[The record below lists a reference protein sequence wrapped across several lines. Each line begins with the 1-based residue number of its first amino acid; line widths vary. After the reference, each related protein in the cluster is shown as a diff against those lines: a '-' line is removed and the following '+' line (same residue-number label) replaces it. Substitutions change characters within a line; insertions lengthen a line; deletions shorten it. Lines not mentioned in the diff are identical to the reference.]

1 MNLPKFSF
9 TVPDGKTGNLL
20 LFSFFLFFLCSNTSF
35 SQGAV
40 KGTVTDDKGVP
51 LTGVTVKEKNTNNGV
66 VTDFDGN
73 YTINLKENNSTLVFS
88 FIGFKSQEIPVND
101 QSIIDLQ
108 MEEDLEAL
116 SEVVLIGY
124 GSQKRGDVTS
134 AIATVK
140 AEDFIQGNV
149 KDAAQLIQGK
159 VAGLTIS
166 NPSGDPLDGAQV
178 LLRGVS
184 SINSSS
190 APLVLIDGVPGSLQ
204 TVAPEDIAS
213 IDVLKDGS
221 ATAIY
226 GTRGTNGVILITTT
240 NTSGEM
246 VPTIDYNGYVS
257 FSEISRRLDFL
268 NAGELRNLYD
278 EGFEFTGAN
287 LQDFGATTDWVDEIT
302 RDAISNV
309 HNLTFR
315 AGSKTSNITASLNY
329 RNNEGIFIKSDN
341 KKYTGRI
348 DVNHKMFEGKLN
360 SNFQV
365 IASEQ
370 SYYDFPNYAYRQA
383 LIRNPTE
390 PLTNEDG
397 TWYERD
403 VYFYDNPVGFI
414 EESEQDNRLRN
425 IQFTSNF
432 TYELF
437 PTLNLQALYTRKGN
451 SGIFGYYET
460 KNHVSTTK
468 NGIGGYASRSTN
480 DYIGNYGQL
489 TANYDEKF
497 GNHKLTALL
506 GYNYEDNTYEGFGA
520 NNRNFP
526 TDAYTYNNLGIGQG
540 LELGEAGM
548 NSYKNSNTLIAFFG
562 RLNYNYDD
570 RYLLMISLRHEGSS
584 RFGKNN
590 KWGNFPGVSVGWRI
604 NEEKFMENADWI
616 DLLKLRGGFG
626 VTGTNAG
633 ANYQSLASLNYSNYF
648 LYNNRWLRELIPVR
662 NPNPDL
668 RWEKKEEINIGLDFS
683 FFGGKINGALDYYDR
698 TTKDALYNYNVPV
711 PPYLF
716 GSIVANV
723 AEISNTGFEAL
734 VNVTP
739 VETENFSWDANF
751 TYSTNKNKLISLS
764 NDQFQSTNDFFDAG
778 YTGEPIQIGTHRTE
792 VGGPIGN
799 FFGLKSVGITD
810 DGVFL
815 IETPDGD
822 VIPATESTNADRQV
836 IGNGLPNHYASW
848 NNQIRYKNWDF
859 SINFRG
865 AFDYQVLNFARMFY
879 ENPNITYN
887 TLDSAYDQVY
897 GTSVLTDVQRYTS
910 YYVEDGDFV
919 KIDNATLGYTIDTGN
934 IDFIQKLR
942 IYTSGLNLYT
952 FTGYKGV
959 DPEVNRLGF
968 APGND
973 ERDTY
978 PSTRNYTVGINL
990 TF

>member
-1 MNLPKFSF
+1 MKSKNF
-9 TVPDGKTGNLL
+9 TFPPPLRGNNFFLL
-20 LFSFFLFFLCSNTSF
+20 LFGIFWMLSSHTVF
-35 SQGAV
+35 SQTQV
-40 KGTVTDDKGVP
+40 TGTVTDTEGMP
-51 LTGVTVKEKNTNNGV
+51 LSGVTVMEKNTNNGV
-66 VTDFDGN
+66 ITDFDGN
-73 YTINLKENNSTLVFS
+73 YSISVSDAAILVYS
-88 FIGFKSQEIPVND
+88 FVGFKQEEISFTG
-101 QSIIDLQ
+101 QSAIDVQ

-124 GSQKRGDVTS
+124 GSQKKGDVTS
-134 AIATVK
+134 AVASVK

-184 SINSSS
+184 SINASST
-190 APLVLIDGVPGSLQ
+190 PLVLVDGIPGNLQ

-226 GTRGTNGVILITTT
+226 GTRGTNGVIIITTKGGD
-240 NTSGEM
+240 GEI

-257 FSEISRRLDFL
+257 IQEIARKLDFL
-268 NAGELRNLYD
+268 DASELRDLYSQ
-278 EGFEFTGAN
+278 GFEFTGAN
-287 LQDFGATTDWVDEIT
+287 VEDFGATTDWVDEIT
-302 RDAISNV
+302 RQPISTV

-315 AGSKTSNITASLNY
+315 AGNKTSNITATLNY
-329 RNNEGIFIKSDN
+329 RDNKGIFIKSDN
-341 KKYTGRI
+341 KRYTGRI
-348 DVNHKMFEGKLN
+348 DVNHKMFNDKLN

-390 PLTNEDG
+390 PVQNEDG

-403 VYFYDNPVGFI
+403 VYFYDNPVGLI
-414 EESEQDNRLRN
+414 EESYQDNRQRN
-425 IQFTSNF
+425 LQFTGNF

-437 PTLNLQALYTRKGN
+437 PTLKLQALYTRKGN
-451 SGIFGYYET
+451 YGIFGYYET

-489 TANYDEKF
+489 TANYEESFGDHKF
-497 GNHKLTALL
+497 TALA
-506 GYNYEDNTYEGFGA
+506 GYNYEDNTYEGFSA

-526 TDAYTYNNLGIGQG
+526 SDAYSYNNLGIGQG

-548 NSYKNSNTLIAFFG
+548 SSYKNSNTLIAFFG
-562 RLNYNYDD
+562 RINYNYDD
-570 RYLLMISLRHEGSS
+570 RYLLMLSLRHEGSS
-584 RFGKNN
+584 RFGENN
-590 KWGNFPGVSVGWRI
+590 KWGSFPGVSVGWRI
-604 NEEKFMENADWI
+604 NEESFMEDADWI
-616 DLLKLRGGFG
+616 DILKLRGGYG

-633 ANYQSLASLNYSNYF
+633 ANYQSLASLNYDSYF
-648 LYNNRWLRELIPVR
+648 LYNNRWIRELIPVR

-668 RWEKKEEINIGLDFS
+668 KWERKEEVNIGLDFS
-683 FFGGKINGALDYYDR
+683 FWEGRVNGSFDYYDR

-711 PPYLF
+711 PPYLY

-723 AEISNTGFEAL
+723 AEIQNSGFEAL
-734 VNVTP
+734 INVNP
-739 VETENFSWDANF
+739 VQTEDFNWDANF
-751 TYSTNKNKLISLS
+751 TYSTNSNKLVSLS
-764 NDQFQSTNDFFDAG
+764 NDQFQATNDFFDAG
-778 YTGEPIQIGTHRTE
+778 YTGEPIQINTHRTI

-799 FFGLKSVGITD
+799 FFGLKAVGVND
-810 DGVFL
+810 DGIFL
-815 IETPDGD
+815 IETPDGN

-848 NNQIRYKNWDF
+848 NNQFRYKNWDL
-859 SINFRG
+859 SVNLRG

-879 ENPNITYN
+879 ENPNIAYN
-887 TLDSAYDQVY
+887 TLDSAYDPAY
-897 GTSVLTDVQRYTS
+897 GTAVISDIQRYTS
-910 YYVEDGDFV
+910 YYLEDGDFV
-919 KIDNATLGYTIDTGN
+919 KIDNATLGYTFDTGN
-934 IDFIQKLR
+934 IDLVQNFR
-942 IYTSGLNLYT
+942 IYASGLNLYT

-978 PSTRNYTVGINL
+978 PSTRTFTLGVNL